1 MTPPDAAEEYAED
14 PRAPRFTAAAGL
26 GLSFRRV
33 CEADLPF
40 LAQVYASTRT
50 EELAV
55 VPWSD
60 AQKAAFL
67 DMQFRA
73 QHAHYQQHYPTA
85 DRFVILRT
93 TEPVGRLYLGRFDH
107 EHSVIEI
114 ALLPAHRG
122 QGLGTALMQDL
133 LDEAAAAG
141 KPLRIHVEKN
151 NPARH
156 LYARLGFRP
165 VADHGV
171 YDLLER
177 SPDPTQV
184 NAAS

>member
-1 MTPPDAAEEYAED
+1 MGHGAAPERGEETHAV
-14 PRAPRFTAAAGL
+14 RFAAASGR
-26 GLSFRRV
+26 GLSFRSI
-33 CEADLPF
+33 CDADLPF

-73 QHAHYQQHYPTA
+73 QHVHYQQHYPA
-85 DRFVILRT
+85 AEWLVMLRAG
-93 TEPVGRLYLGRFDH
+93 EPVGRLYVGRFDH
-107 EHSVIEI
+107 EHCVIDI
-114 ALLPAHRG
+114 AFLPAHRR
-122 QGLGTALMQDL
+122 QGLGTALMRDL

-165 VADHGV
+165 IADRGV

-177 SPDPTQV
+177 SPDPHQPNT
-184 NAAS
+184 AS